1 MRALLRMLLV
11 YSLLMFV
18 LVGCASRELRRDYF
32 SETQDSYVGRSIED
46 YWLARP
52 ASITYEVNIIIY
64 NYINYET
71 GCEWKFIVDKKNNV
85 ILRWAYISAASRCY
99 EQINW
104 LGPW

>member
-1 MRALLRMLLV
+1 MRTLLRILLV
-11 YSLLMFV
+11 CSVIMFV
-18 LVGCASRELRRDYF
+18 LVGCASRELRREYF
-32 SETQDSYVGRSIED
+32 AETQGSYVGRSIED

-52 ASITYEVNIIIY
+52 ASITYEVNLIIY
-64 NYINYET
+64 NYLNDET

-85 ILRWAYISAASRCY
+85 ILRWAYISEASKCY